1 MSPRASIPA
10 FHSEGEIEMAKGLL
24 AHKIEWEPFD
34 KFGGYNP
41 KGTNWALSIDGI
53 EILDFWSNGL
63 ITAPVGSPAEQL
75 GKKIPKQRWK

>member
-1 MSPRASIPA
+1 VLDDLL
-10 FHSEGEIEMAKGLL
+10 FSEVEGKMMNRQGPG
-24 AHKIEWEPFD
+24 KIEWERFD

-41 KGTNWALSIDGI
+41 RGTNWALSIDGV

>member
-1 MSPRASIPA
+1 VLDDLLL
-10 FHSEGEIEMAKGLL
+10 SEVERKMMKGLP

-34 KFGGYNP
+34 NFGGYNP
-41 KGTNWALSIDGI
+41 KGTNWALGIDGV

>member
-1 MSPRASIPA
+1 M
-10 FHSEGEIEMAKGLL
+10 EGKMMNRQGPG
-24 AHKIEWEPFD
+24 KIEWERFD

-41 KGTNWALSIDGI
+41 RGTNWALSIDGV

>member
-1 MSPRASIPA
+1 MMNRQGP
-10 FHSEGEIEMAKGLL
+10 G
-24 AHKIEWEPFD
+24 KIEWERFD

-41 KGTNWALSIDGI
+41 RGTNWALSIDGV